1 MSEGGVKVALAENEA
16 APEQKAEDERELA
29 AKLGIRMSGEAEDV
43 ADRLRRMRKRKRKS
57 GKFEDGKEEDAGL
70 EGNEV
75 SEAVERQGFDGD
87 ADGRIRAELIATTR
101 QKEFR
106 RQKAG
111 DVVQGRLQRAGKGGE
126 GRFEGR
132 ERGVG

>member
-1 MSEGGVKVALAENEA
+1 MSEGGVKVALTENEA

-43 ADRLRRMRKRKRKS
+43 TDRLWRMRKRKR
-57 GKFEDGKEEDAGL
+57 GKFEDGQEEDAGL
-70 EGNEV
+70 ESDEV

-87 ADGRIRAELIATTR
+87 ADGRIRAELIATTG

-106 RQKAG
+106 RQQPG
-111 DVVQGRLQRAGKGGE
+111 DVVQGRLR
-126 GRFEGR
+126 R
-132 ERGVG
+132 VG